1 MRWLHRH
8 PTVFTLVLIVVV
20 FAGIAAFWTA
30 SRLGAFDASMSDNLK
45 KVQHAQGGPAWWLG
59 RSFAGMKL
67 TRVVPAGGDRVAAF
81 GYGSCHSHGSRLD
94 PFNAPRC
101 GYPLWISVTNRKYS
115 LTTDDV
121 PKLLDGTCERTR
133 VRGIPAAVGTDG
145 VVVYSGDQQL
155 TVAGPPDL
163 VGRALAALHP
173 ANGSASLRPPTLGVS
188 PLGECNTAKA
198 PFEPIGSRLARL
210 SSRLHLP
217 TLRVGRWFDDG
228 QLVNAEAAGSVLVL
242 EYASCGKGTTN
253 GNCGEVLSIS
263 SEPFDAD
270 GDSRGPGG
278 RELRA
283 DDRRRRAGSDL
294 GRGLAR
300 RERGRRARVHR
311 PRHDLA
317 REPAQPVPDRQEGP
331 AAGHRGTAAGGACEE
346 AAGAG
351 LRRTGAPAPL
361 RAAHMRPELERVIN
375 GFSVRRL
382 ELIPEVR
389 LERLGGAVAALWPAL
404 PELDFVNR
412 IYGLEDVREL
422 GPLEALYA
430 AEGVRPWVELP
441 EGQEACRLGA
451 SLPGLD
457 PGGTGGRASCP
468 GRARAGARGG

>member
-67 TRVVPAGGDRVAAF
+67 TRVVPAGGDRVAEF

-101 GYPLWISVTNRKYS
+101 GYPLWIAVTNRKYS

-133 VRGIPAAVGTDG
+133 VRGVPAAVGTDG

-173 ANGSASLRPPTLGVS
+173 ANGSASLRPPTLDVS
-188 PLGECNTAKA
+188 PLGECNTARA

-210 SSRLHLP
+210 SSRLHVP
-217 TLRVGRWFDDG
+217 TLRVGQWFDDG

-253 GNCGEVLSIS
+253 GDCGEVLSIS
-263 SEPFDAD
+263 SEPLDATVIAAELAGANCERTTVAGVPAVIWD
-270 GDSRGPGG
+270 ADSRG
-278 RELRA
+278 A
-283 DDRRRRAGSDL
+283 S
-294 GRGLAR
+294 
-300 RERGRRARVHR
+300 
-311 PRHDLA
+311 
-317 REPAQPVPDRQEGP
+317 
-331 AAGHRGTAAGGACEE
+331 AAGVLVFTDHATISLANQLNLYPIDKK
-346 AAGAG
+346 G
-351 LRRTGAPAPL
+351 LRRVTEALRPVAPARKLPAPDYDVQALL
-361 RAAHMRPELERVIN
+361 RHCAQL
-375 GFSVRRL
+375 
-382 ELIPEVR
+382 
-389 LERLGGAVAALWPAL
+389 
-404 PELDFVNR
+404 
-412 IYGLEDVREL
+412 
-422 GPLEALYA
+422 
-430 AEGVRPWVELP
+430 
-441 EGQEACRLGA
+441 
-451 SLPGLD
+451 
-457 PGGTGGRASCP
+457 T
-468 GRARAGARGG
+468 